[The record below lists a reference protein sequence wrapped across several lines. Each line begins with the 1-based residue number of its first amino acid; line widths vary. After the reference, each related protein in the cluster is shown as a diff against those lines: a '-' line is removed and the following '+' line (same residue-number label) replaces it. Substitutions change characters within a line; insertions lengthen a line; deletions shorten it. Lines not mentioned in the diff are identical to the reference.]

1 MNYDTYIDL
10 FPSRYI
16 MRVSAGQEG
25 AEGLMPQ
32 GLFIIGASDNK
43 LGNARGSTKV
53 HCNALIRHGMTI
65 LHKGSTRINI
75 LLSKANAHWDLEISR
90 GQQYVTSEPGT
101 WFSMAPRG
109 KRK

>member
-43 LGNARGSTKV
+43 LGNARGSTKGS
-53 HCNALIRHGMTI
+53 LQRS
-65 LHKGSTRINI
+65 HK
-75 LLSKANAHWDLEISR
+75 
-90 GQQYVTSEPGT
+90 T
-101 WFSMAPRG
+101 WHDDSAQRLDPY
-109 KRK
+109 